1 MNGWIPKSR
10 QHLFLGLCALAILA
24 ATGYGG
30 LKVQRLILETVDGV
44 DIDGNP
50 DAREGAEG
58 PGKSYKNI
66 RRGIIIQI
74 NKSEVDNL
82 YGFPRHFKNRG
93 LPILDPQTNDN
104 TTLTT
109 TKDLLVVEQKTTK
122 GAGSPLVW
130 IGTQIKVYDPRFP
143 ELTPQAAP

>member
-1 MNGWIPKSR
+1 M
-10 QHLFLGLCALAILA
+10 GLCALTLLA
-24 ATGYGG
+24 AAAFGG
-30 LKVQRLILETVDGV
+30 LKVQRLILENVDGV
-44 DIDGNP
+44 DVDGNP
-50 DAREGAEG
+50 DALEGAEG
-58 PGKSYKNI
+58 PGKSYKNLH
-66 RRGIIIQI
+66 RGIIIQI

-109 TKDLLVVEQKTTK
+109 TKDLLIVGQKRKPGTT
-122 GAGSPLVW
+122 AGLIW

-143 ELTPQAAP
+143 QLTPQAAP